1 MNLFGVGPLE
11 LLFLFL
17 IILLVFKPE
26 DIGKIARSAGRT
38 LNRLLKSDEWRMV
51 SKTARDL
58 RDLPSRLMREAEL
71 EELKNIKRDLEET
84 SQALQRESKDLGS
97 RLSDIERSI
106 YNDNMAKQPGTHP
119 GHPENDSQPGK
130 VKGQEAHTAD
140 SSEQDSSRK

>member
-17 IILLVFKPE
+17 IVLLVFRPE

-38 LNRLLKSDEWRMV
+38 LNRILKSDEWRMV

-58 RDLPSRLMREAEL
+58 RDLPSRLMREAEI

-97 RLSDIERSI
+97 RLSDIEHSI
-106 YNDNMAKQPGTHP
+106 YNKKMTEKPGDHP
-119 GHPENDSQPGK
+119 AQAEEDSQPGE
-130 VKGQEAHTAD
+130 VKEREAQAAD
-140 SSEQDSSRK
+140 SSEQDSSSR